1 MTDVTIKALASEIQT
16 SVDRLIQQFADAGI
30 RKSAD
35 DSVTSQEKQTLLTHL
50 NREHGSAPDKLTLQR
65 KTRSTLNIPGTG
77 GKSKSVQ
84 IEVRKKRTF
93 VKRDPQEAERL
104 AAEEQAQREA
114 EEQARREAEEAAK
127 REAQLKAE
135 REAAEQAKREVADK
149 AKREAAEKDKVSNQH
164 TDEMTKTAQAEKIR
178 RENEAA
184 ELKRKSEEEAR
195 RKLEEEAR
203 RVAEEARRMAEENEK
218 NWSETSDSP
227 EDSSDYHVTTSQHAR
242 QAEDDNDREVEGG
255 RGRSRSS
262 KAARPAKKGNKHAE
276 SKADREEARAAVR
289 GGKGGKH
296 RKGSALQQGF
306 QKPAQAVNR
315 DVVIGE
321 TITVGEL
328 ANKMAVKGSQ
338 VIKAMM
344 KLGAMATIN
353 QVIDQETAQLVAE
366 EMGHKVILRR
376 ENELEEAVMS
386 DRDTGAAAEPRAPV
400 VTIMGHV
407 DHGKTSLLDYIRS
420 TKVASGEAGGITQ
433 HIGAYHVE
441 TDNGMITF
449 LDTPGHAAF
458 TSMRARGAQAT
469 DIVVLVVAADDG
481 VMPQT
486 IEAIQHAKA
495 AQVPVVVAVN
505 KIDKPEAD
513 PDRVKNELSQY
524 GILPEEWGGESQ
536 FVHVSAKA
544 GTGIDDLLDAILLQ
558 AEVLELKAVRNGMA
572 SGAVIESFL
581 DKGRGPVATVLVREG
596 TLHKGDI
603 VLCGFE
609 YGRVRAM
616 RDELGREVLEA
627 GPSIPVEILGL
638 SGVPAAGDEVTVVR
652 DEKKAREVAL
662 YRQGK
667 FREVKLARQ
676 QKSKLENMFANMTE
690 GEVHEVNIVLK
701 ADVQGSVE
709 AISDSLLKLSTDEVK
724 VKIIGSGVGGITET
738 DATLAAASN
747 AILVGFNVRADASAR
762 KVIEAESL
770 DLRYYS
776 VIYNLIDEVKAAM
789 SGMLSPELKQQIIGL
804 AEVRDVFKSPKFG
817 AIAGCMVTEGT
828 IKRHNPIRVLRD
840 NVVIYEGELES
851 LRRFKD
857 DVNEVRNGMECGI
870 GVKNYND
877 VIILKRGFW
886 PLFCL
891 YSGELIMAKEF
902 GRPQRVAQ
910 EMQKEIAIILQREIK
925 DPRLGM
931 MTTVSGVEM
940 SRDLAY
946 AKVYVTFLNDKDEA
960 AVKAG
965 IKALQ
970 EASGFI
976 RSLLGKAMRLRI
988 VPELTFFYDNSLVE
1002 GMRMSNLVTS
1012 VVKHDDER
1020 RVNPDDSKE
1029 D

>member
-1 MTDVTIKALASEIQT
+1 MTQVTVKQLADEVKT
-16 SVDRLIQQFADAGI
+16 PVERLLQQMREAGLPHN
-30 RKSAD
+30 AAEQNVT
-35 DSVTSQEKQTLLTHL
+35 DSEKQALLTHL
-50 NREHGSAPDKLTLQR
+50 KSSHKAKVEEPRKITLQR
-65 KTRSTLNIPGTG
+65 KTTSTLRVAG
-77 GKSKSVQ
+77 SKSISV
-84 IEVRKKRTF
+84 EVRKKKVF
-93 VKRDPQEAERL
+93 VQQSPEEIEAERKREMDERR
-104 AAEEQAQREA
+104 AVENAARQKAEEESK
-114 EEQARREAEEAAK
+114 RRA
-127 REAQLKAE
+127 
-135 REAAEQAKREVADK
+135 
-149 AKREAAEKDKVSNQH
+149 
-164 TDEMTKTAQAEKIR
+164 
-178 RENEAA
+178 
-184 ELKRKSEEEAR
+184 EEEAR
-195 RKLEEEAR
+195 RQPASAPVAAPAAAAPAPVQAAAPAPAPAADAR
-203 RVAEEARRMAEENEK
+203 KRDEQRRPDKPRADDNNRRGSGDGDRKNAPHRASVKEKAPTPRVAPR
-218 NWSETSDSP
+218 TSDEES
-227 EDSSDYHVTTSQHAR
+227 DSFR
-242 QAEDDNDREVEGG
+242 RGG
-255 RGRSRSS
+255 RG
-262 KAARPAKKGNKHAE
+262 KGKLKKRNAH
-276 SKADREEARAAVR
+276 
-289 GGKGGKH
+289 
-296 RKGSALQQGF
+296 GF
-306 QKPAQAVNR
+306 QSPTGPVVR
-315 DVVIGE
+315 DVQIGE
-321 TITVGEL
+321 TITVGDL
-328 ANKMAVKGSQ
+328 AAQMSVKAAE
-338 VIKAMM
+338 VIKFMF
-344 KLGAMATIN
+344 KLGTPATIN
-353 QVIDQETAQLVAE
+353 QVLDQETAQLVAE
-366 EMGHKVILRR
+366 ELGHKVTLVSD
-376 ENELEEAVMS
+376 NALEDS
-386 DRDTGAAAEPRAPV
+386 LAESLKFEGESFSRAPV
-400 VTIMGHV
+400 VTVMGHV
-407 DHGKTSLLDYIRS
+407 DHGKTSLLDYIRRA
-420 TKVASGEAGGITQ
+420 KVAAGEAGGITQ

-495 AQVPVVVAVN
+495 AGVPVVVAVN

-524 GILPEEWGGESQ
+524 GIMPEEWGGESQ

-544 GTGIDDLLDAILLQ
+544 GTGIDELLDAILLQ
-558 AEVLELKAVRNGMA
+558 AEVLELKAVRKGMA

-616 RDELGREVLEA
+616 RNELGQEVLEA

-676 QKSKLENMFANMTE
+676 QKSKLENMFANMTD

-762 KVIEAESL
+762 KVIESESL

-776 VIYNLIDEVKAAM
+776 VIYHLIDEVKAAM

-877 VIILKRGFW
+877 VRVGDMIEVFEII
-886 PLFCL
+886 
-891 YSGELIMAKEF
+891 
-902 GRPQRVAQ
+902 
-910 EMQKEIAIILQREIK
+910 EIK
-925 DPRLGM
+925 R
-931 MTTVSGVEM
+931 TI
-940 SRDLAY
+940 A
-946 AKVYVTFLNDKDEA
+946 
-960 AVKAG
+960 
-965 IKALQ
+965 
-970 EASGFI
+970 
-976 RSLLGKAMRLRI
+976 
-988 VPELTFFYDNSLVE
+988 
-1002 GMRMSNLVTS
+1002 
-1012 VVKHDDER
+1012 
-1020 RVNPDDSKE
+1020 
-1029 D
+1029 